1 MITDYEFGL
10 LKVLPMPNHLI
21 LDAAKGALLASSP
34 WLFGFAQKGPR
45 YRHLRASESH
55 VRTLVRH

>member
-1 MITDYEFGL
+1 
-10 LKVLPMPNHLI
+10 MPNHLI

-34 WLFGFAQKGPR
+34 WLFGFVQKGPR
-45 YRHLRASESH
+45 YWHLRASEPH